1 MTVTT
6 GMLMA
11 GKMSTVMVTMDTTPR
26 TAMSRA
32 RTTNVYG
39 RRRASRTIHMA
50 CGRLHASCRATPVV
64 GMEAARAVAG
74 LLTAAEQWVQ
84 CGASFA
90 ERRLDHGARSS
101 DGAPAASQSQNC
113 TEAAVSLH
121 SVRTSWAMARN
132 APVEAVWLE
141 RQRSSSQASKASGSG
156 SARTACSRSWRLSDI
171 PMASGVVSRL
181 RRPRLPSDASRAAS
195 NARQAPAGR
204 KRVMALPGRPRAQ
217 SKQCPQPRRAG
228 YDLYLSSFRG
238 RPAIATLERDDIQDQ
253 CGKIVQEHVL
263 RTDRHQGGDGLDVV
277 AASLADVD
285 RLRLRSL

>member
-1 MTVTT
+1 MAVPRSDTDSMCSIPFTVVVKARSLTVTIRPCISVGDSPEKFQMTVTT

-11 GKMSTVMVTMDTTPR
+11 GKMSTVMVRTDMTPR
-26 TAMSRA
+26 TAISRA

-84 CGASFA
+84 CGASFE

-141 RQRSSSQASKASGSG
+141 R
-156 SARTACSRSWRLSDI
+156 
-171 PMASGVVSRL
+171 
-181 RRPRLPSDASRAAS
+181 
-195 NARQAPAGR
+195 
-204 KRVMALPGRPRAQ
+204 
-217 SKQCPQPRRAG
+217 
-228 YDLYLSSFRG
+228 
-238 RPAIATLERDDIQDQ
+238 
-253 CGKIVQEHVL
+253 
-263 RTDRHQGGDGLDVV
+263 
-277 AASLADVD
+277 
-285 RLRLRSL
+285 